1 MNLLVSDATLG
12 PGGAERVLS
21 ILSKSFADNYETVIY
36 ITWIDVPDFYNIDD
50 RVKRVCIERECESKN
65 MLKKMLWFRKYVQ
78 QLSPDLVLS
87 FLTPYNVIVSLSLTG
102 VNVSIVVAE
111 RNDPNYVWSS
121 LLRRNIRKIAYYKPK
136 GILVQ
141 TEKIKAYF
149 EKKFGNKTS
158 IIFNPI
164 VMGDEYR
171 GKALRTEKK
180 NRIVSV
186 SRLMKQKNQ
195 NMLLKAFKVF
205 HDSHPDYTLT
215 IYGKGRYRSEVE
227 KMIATYEL
235 QDCVELPGST
245 ENIWNHIADAK
256 CFVLSSWYEGMPN
269 GLLEA
274 LCLGLPCISTK
285 VSGAT
290 DLVQHGENG
299 YLVELDD
306 SQELARYMT
315 MLADN
320 TKLQTSIGT
329 KATQIYELLKVDV
342 ISQQWI
348 GYIDYMTGQ
357 KLKK

>member
-1 MNLLVSDATLG
+1 MKLLVSDATFG

-36 ITWIDVPDFYNIDD
+36 ITWIDVPDFYVIDD
-50 RVKRVCIERECESKN
+50 RVKRVCIEKECGSTN
-65 MLKKMLWFRKYVQ
+65 LIKKMLWFRRYVQ
-78 QLSPDLVLS
+78 QLRPDLVLS

-102 VNVSIVVAE
+102 VNVAIVVAE
-111 RNDPNYVWSS
+111 RNDPNYVWNSFIK
-121 LLRRNIRKIAYYKPK
+121 RNIRKIAYQKPK

-141 TEKIKAYF
+141 TEKNKVYF
-149 EKKFGNKTS
+149 KDDFGSKIF

-164 VMGDEYR
+164 IMDENYR
-171 GKALRTEKK
+171 GKALKTEKK

-195 NMLLKAFKVF
+195 NMLLRAFKFF
-205 HDSHPDYTLT
+205 HDSHSDYTLT
-215 IYGKGRYRSEVE
+215 IYGKGSYRSEVE
-227 KMIATYEL
+227 KLIASYEL
-235 QDCVELPGST
+235 QDFVELPGAT
-245 ENIWNHIADAK
+245 ENIWDQIADAK

-290 DLVQHGENG
+290 DLIQHGKNG
-299 YLVELDD
+299 YLVDLDN
-306 SQELARYMT
+306 SKELAKYMSI
-315 MLADN
+315 LVEN
-320 TKLQTSIGT
+320 PEFQISIGQ

-348 GYIDYMTGQ
+348 NYINKITNQ
-357 KLKK
+357 K